1 MMAVNFAKLPEL
13 LRRAATDK
21 RDVTR
26 LQPHN
31 SRQSA
36 QCPLG
41 PQFGKYLCNA
51 LSDVQGRFCCES
63 RRWAW
68 VRIA

>member
-1 MMAVNFAKLPEL
+1 
-13 LRRAATDK
+13 
-21 RDVTR
+21 VTR

-51 LSDVQGRFCCES
+51 LSDVMGQS
-63 RRWAW
+63 RHFAPLKNSEPF
-68 VRIA
+68 VRRTTAELVADLPIGA

>member
-51 LSDVQGRFCCES
+51 LSDVMG
-63 RRWAW
+63 
-68 VRIA
+68 